1 MQSLMWKEFLGSNVD
16 CYMKTSPQLLCT
28 KIKEERVCAI
38 VGKSFSVPVWF
49 FTSGLVPHC
58 LHRYCKRRRE
68 LGRRFAQLLIL
79 MYVVPPKDSSWF
91 SGVL

>member
-1 MQSLMWKEFLGSNVD
+1 MWEEFLGSNVD

-58 LHRYCKRRRE
+58 
-68 LGRRFAQLLIL
+68 FAQILQEKEGVGEKGSHTPNL
-79 MYVVPPKDSSWF
+79 MYVVPPKDS
-91 SGVL
+91 

>member
-1 MQSLMWKEFLGSNVD
+1 MQSLMWEEFVGSNVD

-28 KIKEERVCAI
+28 KIKEEGVCAI

-58 LHRYCKRRRE
+58 FVQILQEKEGVGEKGSHTPN
-68 LGRRFAQLLIL
+68 L
-79 MYVVPPKDSSWF
+79 MYVVPPKDS
-91 SGVL
+91 